1 MRYGLK
7 VGAGLIAL
15 YLGVRYYKGF
25 SSAITSGAQGVG
37 TVTRAF
43 QGR

>member
-7 VGAGLIAL
+7 IGGGLIAL
-15 YLGVRYYKGF
+15 YLGVRYWKGL
-25 SSAITSGAQGVG
+25 SSAITSGAQGTG
-37 TVTRAF
+37 TVVRAF